1 MQAYIACV
9 PGRDDDVA
17 HFLKLLDEYLD
28 PPHDPNP
35 AMDAVQIVWVEDDPR
50 LGALHI
56 VEHGVSKDEV
66 EQVLMET
73 PPLVEAK
80 RSREHPDRTI
90 FWGATRLDRW
100 LFVACEDWTE
110 GAVRYLKPIT
120 AFEPDEG
127 EAYWRKR

>member
-35 AMDAVQIVWVEDDPR
+35 AMDAVQIVWVEDAPR

-80 RSREHPDRTI
+80 RSRKDPDRTI

-100 LFVACEDWTE
+100 LFVACED
-110 GAVRYLKPIT
+110 
-120 AFEPDEG
+120 
-127 EAYWRKR
+127 